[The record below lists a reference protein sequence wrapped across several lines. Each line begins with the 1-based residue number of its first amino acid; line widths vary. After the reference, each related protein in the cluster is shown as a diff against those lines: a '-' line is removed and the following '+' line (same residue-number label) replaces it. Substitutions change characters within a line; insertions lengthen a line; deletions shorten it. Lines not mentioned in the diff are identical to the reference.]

1 MSRFAK
7 SLIVD
12 LLEQENEIKAF
23 FGGGFKPPTKGH
35 FLVVKKALETYPEI
49 DTLYVVIGTGLRD
62 NISQDESYSIW
73 EIYKKYLPLG
83 KVEIIKASNSPI
95 KYVKDY
101 IKANTKHKSY
111 IFIGTREDNDDDS
124 DDFIK
129 RKDLFDRYGDH
140 VEVKRIITPDGI
152 SGTKAREAAKID
164 KYQFYQFIPDQL
176 TNEEKETIYNYIQS
190 ALQEGTIK
198 TNKLEE
204 LSTGKIKSKLKFILG
219 ALKQESSETKEAFS
233 KIIKSSKGEITLTD
247 EEKKEIGEQ
256 MKDVLKLAGL
266 ATVSLIPGGTIA
278 AILIKLFKA
287 EKYITPSS
295 FKKPQIKD
303 NIDEIVSEESNKT
316 FDYDAQINSLTE
328 FMLDLGLNINP
339 LPKVEFIHD
348 DISNAEDFFGKT
360 AYYDPQYNKIVLYT
374 LNRHPKDVMR
384 SFSHEM
390 IHHMQNCEDRL
401 GQITTQNTNEDD
413 HLDGIEREAYEK
425 GNICFRNW
433 TDTLTEAIIKD
444 KIKCDNCGW
453 DWKIKDGGDDL
464 YICHKC
470 NHDNT
475 PQNENSQPQKKSI
488 SIDMGKVNK
497 ALLDGM
503 DHEKETDENILAIID
518 SHPSGIIPHQ
528 TFLNFYSK
536 FDKYFGEED
545 DSRTLDEVG
554 LKYILNKILK
564 LPLEDQRIIFNDYQE
579 GNQDLEDVNWFE
591 KYDET
596 HQKDEEWNP
605 VGGEKFDDSKDDI
618 ESVNKYLSKNKRLH
632 ENIDPKSQSKHKGKS
647 SPYGSAYEPLNEGRY
662 DRITNKISSQVFN
675 KWKSDIDLNIDSDEE
690 QVSEYDFS
698 VDEQDLKFDVLTRLI
713 LEPGIDE
720 LETIDTTGA
729 GTDKKGDFINIHL
742 RIDPGMLPEFYGGIS
757 MLLKDIVRHEIEHLT
772 HNIRAKSNIGIK
784 SMPDDSVRRA
794 RIKAGEL
801 PQSEYFKLPKEI
813 DANLQGLYLRAKK
826 IRKPFSLVINN
837 FLDSKNYT
845 PKEREEILN
854 LWRPRAKFLNLPKF

>member
-101 IKANTKHKSY
+101 IKANTKYKSY
-111 IFIGTREDNDDDS
+111 IFIGTREDNDADA

-190 ALQEGTIK
+190 ALQEGE
-198 TNKLEE
+198 NKRIQLQDA
-204 LSTGKIKSKLKFILG
+204 LTGKLKTKLQLFIA
-219 ALKQESSETKEAFS
+219 ALKNENKNTKEAFTKLLHHS
-233 KIIKSSKGEITLTD
+233 QGKITLTD
-247 EEKKEIGEQ
+247 EEKIEIEGQ
-256 MKDVLKLAGL
+256 MINVLKLTGL
-266 ATVSLIPGGTIA
+266 LTIASLPGGMVIGA
-278 AILIKLFKA
+278 LIKLFKA
-287 EKYITPSS
+287 DEYITPTS
-295 FKKPQIKD
+295 FQKPQIKD

-316 FDYDAQINSLTE
+316 FDYDVQINSLTE

-433 TDTLTEAIIKD
+433 TDTLTEGLIK
-444 KIKCDNCGW
+444 
-453 DWKIKDGGDDL
+453 
-464 YICHKC
+464 
-470 NHDNT
+470 
-475 PQNENSQPQKKSI
+475 
-488 SIDMGKVNK
+488 
-497 ALLDGM
+497 
-503 DHEKETDENILAIID
+503 
-518 SHPSGIIPHQ
+518 
-528 TFLNFYSK
+528 
-536 FDKYFGEED
+536 
-545 DSRTLDEVG
+545 
-554 LKYILNKILK
+554 
-564 LPLEDQRIIFNDYQE
+564 
-579 GNQDLEDVNWFE
+579 
-591 KYDET
+591 
-596 HQKDEEWNP
+596 
-605 VGGEKFDDSKDDI
+605 
-618 ESVNKYLSKNKRLH
+618 
-632 ENIDPKSQSKHKGKS
+632 
-647 SPYGSAYEPLNEGRY
+647 EGRY

-698 VDEQDLKFDVLTRLI
+698 VDEQGLKFDVLTRLI

-742 RIDPGMLPEFYGGIS
+742 RIDPGMLPGFYGGIS

-784 SMPDDSVRRA
+784 SIPDDSVRRA
-794 RIKAGEL
+794 RIKAGEI

-813 DANLQGLYLRAKK
+813 DANLQGMYLRAKK

-837 FLDSKNYT
+837 YLDSQNFT
-845 PKEREEILN
+845 PKEKEEILN

>member
-111 IFIGTREDNDDDS
+111 IFIGTREDNDADA

-219 ALKQESSETKEAFS
+219 ALKQESRETKEAFS
-233 KIIKSSKGEITLTD
+233 KIIQSSKGEITLTD

-295 FKKPQIKD
+295 FQKPQIKD

-453 DWKIKDGGDDL
+453 DWKIEDGGDDL

-475 PQNENSQPQKKSI
+475 PQN
-488 SIDMGKVNK
+488 
-497 ALLDGM
+497 
-503 DHEKETDENILAIID
+503 
-518 SHPSGIIPHQ
+518 
-528 TFLNFYSK
+528 
-536 FDKYFGEED
+536 
-545 DSRTLDEVG
+545 
-554 LKYILNKILK
+554 
-564 LPLEDQRIIFNDYQE
+564 
-579 GNQDLEDVNWFE
+579 
-591 KYDET
+591 
-596 HQKDEEWNP
+596 
-605 VGGEKFDDSKDDI
+605 
-618 ESVNKYLSKNKRLH
+618 

-662 DRITNKISSQVFN
+662 DRITNKISSQIFN

-698 VDEQDLKFDVLTRLI
+698 VDEQGLKFDVLTILI

-742 RIDPGMLPEFYGGIS
+742 RIDPGMLPGFYGGIS

-772 HNIRAKSNIGIK
+772 HNIGAKSNIGIK
-784 SMPDDSVRRA
+784 SLPDDSVRRA
-794 RIKAGEL
+794 RIKAGKI
-801 PQSEYFKLPKEI
+801 PQYEYYKLPKEV
-813 DANLQGLYLRAKK
+813 DSNLQGLYLRAKK

-845 PKEREEILN
+845 SKEKEEILN